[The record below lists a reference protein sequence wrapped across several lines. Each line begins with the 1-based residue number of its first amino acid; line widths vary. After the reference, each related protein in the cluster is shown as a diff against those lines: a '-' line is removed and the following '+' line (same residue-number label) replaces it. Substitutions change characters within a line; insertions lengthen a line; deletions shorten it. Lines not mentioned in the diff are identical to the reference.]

1 MTWLWLRRPMF
12 ALRWFTPPSTYRI
25 KLYEFENTTFIFLL
39 SRLQLESISVFSS
52 MKTVF
57 TSNQKKNVD
66 IHCGYRLSNRRL
78 HAVRQIKEEQNW
90 TKNAEKKKQNFLE
103 ENSAWILVC
112 SAPTVPLKSIEM
124 IVNGDWRPDTNIY
137 INIFYIALCQLCRRE
152 YFRFVCAR
160 MDHFVCI
167 LLS

>member
-90 TKNAEKKKQNFLE
+90 TKNAEKKKTEFLGRKFGLNISMQCTDGTIKIDRNDSE
-103 ENSAWILVC
+103 WRLAAGYQYIYKYFLYC
-112 SAPTVPLKSIEM
+112 
-124 IVNGDWRPDTNIY
+124 IVSTLPER
-137 INIFYIALCQLCRRE
+137 IFSVRVR
-152 YFRFVCAR
+152 
-160 MDHFVCI
+160 
-167 LLS
+167 